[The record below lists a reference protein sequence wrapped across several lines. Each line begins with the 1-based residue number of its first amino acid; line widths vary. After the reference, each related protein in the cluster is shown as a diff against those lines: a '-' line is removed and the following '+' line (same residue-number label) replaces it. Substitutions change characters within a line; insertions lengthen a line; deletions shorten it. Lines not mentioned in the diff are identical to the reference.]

1 MKFNTFVNIYIKN
14 LNILKIILNGNMY
27 ILKISIVFF
36 QIKILFC
43 RFPHTLENTQPPN
56 FVIYLGRLAEFRS
69 VFLYPVLPEEC

>member
-1 MKFNTFVNIYIKN
+1 
-14 LNILKIILNGNMY
+14 MY